1 MKLLLLTILLPI
13 ISPIIIHSE
22 GVAQL
27 LFNIQLFKESSSDN
41 PPACFFKEVAII
53 IYLDCFSV
61 IFQASTDQTYG
72 KLLQLFQYIK

>member
-1 MKLLLLTILLPI
+1 MPCTMKLLLLAILLPI

-41 PPACFFKEVAII
+41 PPACFFKEVT
-53 IYLDCFSV
+53 IY
-61 IFQASTDQTYG
+61 I
-72 KLLQLFQYIK
+72 